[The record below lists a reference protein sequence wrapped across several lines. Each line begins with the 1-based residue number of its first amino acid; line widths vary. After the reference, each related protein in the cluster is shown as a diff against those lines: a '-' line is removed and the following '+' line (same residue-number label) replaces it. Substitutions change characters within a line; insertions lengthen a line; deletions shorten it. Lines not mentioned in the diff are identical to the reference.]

1 MEQFRTPSIEMGG
14 DSTLEWVK
22 DNLLKTTQS
31 AQRTQISRRFLPK
44 RRASIDQAPG
54 PRTAIAAPMVAK
66 RMLLRRWAVPER
78 ASQISLTARSA
89 PATGVQI
96 PASKKSP
103 HWPRLFAVQPIHSEP
118 LPSVW
123 RCRRKSAEF
132 RPLSVA
138 REVLA
143 QASRLGT

>member
-89 PATGVQI
+89 PAIGVQK
-96 PASKKSP
+96 PASKKIP
-103 HWPRLFAVQPIHSEP
+103 ALAAVICSATDPCEAAPIS
-118 LPSVW
+118 LAMPS
-123 RCRRKSAEF
+123 
-132 RPLSVA
+132 
-138 REVLA
+138 
-143 QASRLGT
+143 

>member
-14 DSTLEWVK
+14 DSTLEWVE
-22 DNLLKTTQS
+22 DNPLKTT
-31 AQRTQISRRFLPK
+31 QRTQISRRFLPK

-89 PATGVQI
+89 PATGVQK
-96 PASKKSP
+96 PASKKIP
-103 HWPRLFAVQPIHSEP
+103 ALAAVICSATDSFGAAPIS
-118 LPSVW
+118 LAMPS
-123 RCRRKSAEF
+123 
-132 RPLSVA
+132 
-138 REVLA
+138 
-143 QASRLGT
+143 